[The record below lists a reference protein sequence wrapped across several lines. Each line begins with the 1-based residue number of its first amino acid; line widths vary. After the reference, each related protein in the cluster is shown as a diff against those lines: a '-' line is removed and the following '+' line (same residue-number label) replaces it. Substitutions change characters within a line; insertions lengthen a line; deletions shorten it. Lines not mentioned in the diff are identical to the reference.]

1 MAIGVSLHYTN
12 HHMPSARPIVVAD
25 TPEGV
30 AAFRRALPTTMSL
43 ATAHTLEQAR
53 TLLQP
58 PPALVVCG
66 CHFDE
71 GRMYD
76 LLRHLKAT
84 PELARVPFV
93 AVRCVEG
100 DMALDDALYE
110 SVKIAVRA
118 LGGEA
123 FVDLVRWQRKQGEAE
138 AAHRL
143 TLLVE
148 SLAQNPHADSA

>member
-1 MAIGVSLHYTN
+1 MSSA
-12 HHMPSARPIVVAD
+12 PSILVAD

-30 AAFRRALPTTMSL
+30 AAFRRALPN
-43 ATAHTLEQAR
+43 TALLVPAHSVEEAR
-53 TLLQP
+53 GLLHP

-76 LLRHLKAT
+76 LLRHMKAT
-84 PELARVPFV
+84 PELARVPFM
-93 AVRCVEG
+93 AVRCIEG
-100 DMALDDALYE
+100 DMALDDALFE

-118 LGGEA
+118 LGGNA
-123 FVDLVRWQRKQGEAE
+123 FVDLLRWQRKHGEAE

-143 TLLVE
+143 TLLVQQ
-148 SLAQNPHADSA
+148 LAQDPPADSV